1 MKKLLVFILSFVYI
15 MAATGASVHIHYC
28 MDKLVA
34 VNFKA
39 DTKNC
44 KSCGMAK
51 AKSEGCCKDE
61 LAHIKVDKDQL
72 ASSFHFNGIG
82 NILAIAMPPQY
93 KPSPAI
99 YFTSL
104 QVQQPVSNAPPPDKL
119 PIYLLKRSFLI

>member
-1 MKKLLVFILSFVYI
+1 

-44 KSCGMAK
+44 KNCGMAK
-51 AKSEGCCKDE
+51 AKSDGCCKDE

-72 ASSFHFNGIG
+72 ASSFNVNGIG
-82 NILAIAMPPQY
+82 NILAMAMPPQY
-93 KPSPAI
+93 KPLPAI

-119 PIYLLKRSFLI
+119 SIYLLNRTFLI